1 VDVIGI
7 DVEMKPAI
15 IPYEKTPHAALLQ
28 ISCRKFTF
36 LFDLYNFIANKK
48 EWESFFRDLFLSQ
61 KIVKLGYHFSSDLN
75 MLNIGFS
82 EITDCFSKVEH
93 VFDFQKIEGHLSFLP
108 DPSEVRYPLGLSR
121 LSEYMLG
128 KPLCKSERMSN
139 WAQRPLRKSQLRYAA
154 LDSHVLISIWDVL
167 ISKIDQVEL
176 RNFITCFSNS
186 DLHDMKEVNEKDYAN
201 NKTVVD
207 LNNFTVD

>member
-7 DVEMKPAI
+7 DVEMKPDI
-15 IPYEKTPHAALLQ
+15 IPYEKTQHAALLQ
-28 ISCRKFTF
+28 VSCRKFTF
-36 LFDLYNFIANKK
+36 LFDLYVFYQNQS
-48 EWESFFRDLFLSQ
+48 EWEIFFRELFLSQ

-82 EITDCFSKVEH
+82 ETTDCFSKVEN
-93 VFDFQKIEGHLSFLP
+93 VFDFQKIESSLPFLP

-128 KPLCKSERMSN
+128 KPLCKLERMSN

-167 ISKIDQVEL
+167 VSKVDQVEL
-176 RNFITCFSNS
+176 GNFISCFSNA
-186 DLHDMKEVNEKDYAN
+186 DEDDMKTQEPIPFHPSD
-201 NKTVVD
+201 
-207 LNNFTVD
+207 